1 MFLAWREM
9 LFARTRFLL
18 MGLVLALMSILIVI
32 ISGLTAGLVNDG
44 VSGLKAMNA
53 ETIAFEEGTKTDS
66 AFTRS
71 VVDVT
76 AAEEVAA
83 ADGVAEA
90 TPMGLTIVNAK
101 NQDGTPVDLTLV
113 GVDPESFLSPGT
125 EAAGDS
131 VEGETLPAMAAPGDR
146 AAGEPTST
154 PHDVVVSAT
163 LKEEGL
169 NIGDVITVERLETP
183 LTIVGFADGQRT
195 FGHVDIAYAPLDV
208 WQEIH
213 AGARDGEAAPDDA
226 YSQASVVVARGA
238 DGVVPDLDALSAAT
252 GLDARTLDESFE
264 SSPGY
269 GPEMMTLSMIEWFL
283 YIIAALVTGAFFL
296 VWTIQRSGDI
306 AVMRAMGATKGF
318 LLRDSLGQAVVILA
332 LSIGVGVALALA
344 LGAGLEASPMPYAT
358 ELAPVLTGA
367 ALLFVFGLIGATV
380 AVFRVTRTDPLTAL
394 GENR

>member
-76 AAEEVAA
+76 AAEDVAV
-83 ADGVAEA
+83 ADGVTEA

-113 GVDPESFLSPGT
+113 GVDPGSFLAPGT
-125 EAAGDS
+125 AAAGDS
-131 VEGETLPAMAAPGDR
+131 VEGETLPLMAAPGDR

-163 LKEEGL
+163 LKDEGL

-238 DGVVPDLDALSAAT
+238 NGVVPDLDALSAAT
-252 GLDARTLDESFE
+252 GLDARTLEESFD

-269 GPEMMTLSMIEWFL
+269 GPETMTLSMIEWFL

-296 VWTIQRSGDI
+296 VWTIQRAGDI
-306 AVMRAMGATKGF
+306 AVMRAMGATRGF